1 MRQALTF
8 FDGENLLV
16 VFWFVTPYGLVG
28 GYLLFWGNILLHLHC
43 RSIFI
48 LWPLQLSCFLLYV
61 LAVLEIVGSSKYS
74 ALLTL
79 Y

>member
-1 MRQALTF
+1 MTF
-8 FDGENLLV
+8 FDRENLLMI
-16 VFWFVTPYGLVG
+16 FWVVTPYILVG
-28 GYLLFWGNILLHLHC
+28 GYRLFSLGGILLHLHC
-43 RSIFI
+43 RSIFS
-48 LWPLQLSCFLLYV
+48 LWPLQLSCCLLYV